1 MQYLML
7 SLAAS
12 TVSTELQGVKTSVL
26 KLRYRMKF
34 GMHQIQYHHIITSAK

>member
-12 TVSTELQGVKTSVL
+12 TVSTELQKVKISVL
-26 KLRYRMKF
+26 KLRYRM
-34 GMHQIQYHHIITSAK
+34 